1 MALFGPATD
10 DRDPSGDVRKLR
22 AALDEKVERLAQIK
36 VIAESAR
43 TAVLAGISWDAVAA
57 LAQIVDLAS

>member
-10 DRDPSGDVRKLR
+10 DRESSETVRKLR
-22 AALDEKVERLAQIK
+22 AALDEKAERLAQIK

-43 TAVLAGISWDAVAA
+43 AAVLDGTSWDAVSS
-57 LAQIVDLAS
+57 LKEIMDLAS

>member
-10 DRDPSGDVRKLR
+10 DRDPSGVVRKLR
-22 AALDEKVERLAQIK
+22 AALDEKAKRLAQIK

-43 TAVLAGISWDAVAA
+43 TAALDGTSWDAVSA
-57 LAQIVDLAS
+57 LREILDLAS